1 MLMNIFLVLV
11 VTLVI
16 VVFAISCYRLG
27 YQEGLSAGLDLMHKA
42 VIEPN
47 EQMLNERGE

>member
-1 MLMNIFLVLV
+1 MLMNILLVLII
-11 VTLVI
+11 TLVI
-16 VVFAISCYRLG
+16 VAFAISCYKLG

-47 EQMLNERGE
+47 KQMLDKRGE